1 MYYEAMKI
9 NKAKRKQEEFSAVLS
24 VLGEY
29 APTHQKYIQAKNR
42 LLENAKSFYKEKE
55 KIIEG
60 FKNKIFPIYHDN
72 EDSRFENSDEDDIYN
87 IIMI

>member
-9 NKAKRKQEEFSAVLS
+9 NKAKRRQEEFSAVLS

-29 APTHQKYIQAKNR
+29 APTDQKYIQAKNR
-42 LLENAKSFYKEKE
+42 LLENAKSFSKEKE

-60 FKNKIFPIYHDN
+60 FKNKIFPIYHDD

>member
-29 APTHQKYIQAKNR
+29 APTDQKYIQAKNR

-60 FKNKIFPIYHDN
+60 FKNKIFPIYHDD

>member
-9 NKAKRKQEEFSAVLS
+9 NKSKRKQEEFSAVLS

-29 APTHQKYIQAKNR
+29 APTDQKYIQAKNR

-60 FKNKIFPIYHDN
+60 FKNKIFPIYHDD
-72 EDSRFENSDEDDIYN
+72 EDSRWWGWYI
-87 IIMI
+87 

>member
-29 APTHQKYIQAKNR
+29 ATTDQKYIQAKNR

-60 FKNKIFPIYHDN
+60 FKNKIFPIYHDD

>member
-1 MYYEAMKI
+1 MKI

-24 VLGEY
+24 VLDEY
-29 APTHQKYIQAKNR
+29 ASTDQKYIQAKNR

-60 FKNKIFPIYHDN
+60 FKNKIFPIYHDD